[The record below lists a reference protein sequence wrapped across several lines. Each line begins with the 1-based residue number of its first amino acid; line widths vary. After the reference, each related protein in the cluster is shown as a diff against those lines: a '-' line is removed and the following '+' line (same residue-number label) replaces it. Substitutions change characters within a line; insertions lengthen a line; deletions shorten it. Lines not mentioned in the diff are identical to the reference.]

1 MLAAPKLS
9 PVRQRTR
16 PARAWG
22 MSAAALVLPT
32 TSSDDAMACSAG
44 SRKT

>member
-16 PARAWG
+16 PPRAWG
-22 MSAAALVLPT
+22 MSAAALVALT
-32 TSSDDAMACSAG
+32 TSSDEAMACSGG
-44 SRKT
+44 SRNT